1 MSARFFLHRYKLQTK
16 ILHGEPANCQSLPT
30 PDFYSY
36 GSNLAYRMDP
46 DHKAVGSGSILVAL
60 ESRMKVST
68 VRTKVPPT
76 IFSFEN
82 KIQMYVQMKA
92 FIILQFVLKQ
102 EALLLNWYL
111 LYFDNNVIR
120 LGGETFLYCYPLYT
134 TFV

>member
-1 MSARFFLHRYKLQTK
+1 MIATIKRLDTGEFVFPISLLYQNGSMSARFFLHRYKLQTK

-60 ESRMKVST
+60 ESKMKVST

-102 EALLLNWYL
+102 EALLLN
-111 LYFDNNVIR
+111 
-120 LGGETFLYCYPLYT
+120 
-134 TFV
+134 